1 MVASYTQLLANR
13 YKDKLDDDARDFI
26 AYAVDG
32 ATRMQS
38 LIIDLLNYSR
48 VGTRGKSFQPV
59 NCEATLERVL
69 ANLKLTMRES
79 GTVVTHDPLP
89 TVMGDDLQLGQ
100 LFQNLLANATK
111 FRSETPPQIH
121 VSAER
126 GGSEWTFSVR
136 DNGIGIAPEYA
147 ERIFLIFQRL
157 HSKNEYPGTGIGLA
171 VCKKIV
177 ERHGGRIWVNSQLGS
192 GATFCFTIPDQVTAA
207 QEEQN

>member
-1 MVASYTQLLANR
+1 VASYTQLLANR

-26 AYAVDG
+26 GFAVDG

-48 VGTRGKSFQPV
+48 VGTRGKSFKTV
-59 NCEATLERVL
+59 NCEAILERVL
-69 ANLKLTMRES
+69 ASLKLMMSES

-89 TVMGDDLQLGQ
+89 TLIGDDMQLGQ
-100 LFQNLLANATK
+100 LFQNLLANAAK
-111 FRSETPPQIH
+111 FRSENSPQIH
-121 VSAER
+121 ISAER
-126 GGSEWTFSVR
+126 NGNEWTFSLR

-157 HSKNEYPGTGIGLA
+157 HSKSEYAGTGIGLA

-192 GATFCFTIPDQVTAA
+192 GATFYFTIPDQDTAA